1 MKIVVFKG
9 GLGNQLFQYAFYKYL
24 SRKDETFYFYNDAW
38 YNVSHNGFELD
49 KYFKTDDLKKC
60 SRFWIILFKTILSK
74 LYHWKIYV
82 VGSVEYQYPN
92 HLFQAG
98 YFLDKKY
105 YDENTIDFK
114 HLLLSEKNQSL
125 LKDIQNSNSVGVHIR
140 RGDYMTKQNLV
151 IFGNICTQKYYHDA
165 IRIITEKVNDAV
177 FYVFSDDI
185 SWVQTHLD
193 IPNAVYVNWNTGESS
208 IYDMYL
214 MSSCKYTMETFTL
227 ILAIVC
233 LVFGILQIILFFKV
247 WNMTNNV
254 AGIKALYEKQNSE
267 MLALLKTI
275 ASEMKEPK
283 QHNNKE
289 SKGDIKV
296 VAATEIKK
304 ESTSAQQ
311 PKKERPTIDR
321 SSEEYQRKIKKW
333 NVLKSRGYIEQAV
346 REYMEYTGTEQNEA
360 TEFIN
365 NL

>member
-1 MKIVVFKG
+1 
-9 GLGNQLFQYAFYKYL
+9 
-24 SRKDETFYFYNDAW
+24 
-38 YNVSHNGFELD
+38 
-49 KYFKTDDLKKC
+49 
-60 SRFWIILFKTILSK
+60 
-74 LYHWKIYV
+74 
-82 VGSVEYQYPN
+82 
-92 HLFQAG
+92 
-98 YFLDKKY
+98 
-105 YDENTIDFK
+105 
-114 HLLLSEKNQSL
+114 
-125 LKDIQNSNSVGVHIR
+125 
-140 RGDYMTKQNLV
+140 
-151 IFGNICTQKYYHDA
+151 
-165 IRIITEKVNDAV
+165 
-177 FYVFSDDI
+177 
-185 SWVQTHLD
+185 
-193 IPNAVYVNWNTGESS
+193 
-208 IYDMYL
+208 
-214 MSSCKYTMETFTL
+214 METFTL

-346 REYMEYTGTEQNEA
+346 RENMEYTGTEQNEA

>member
-1 MKIVVFKG
+1 
-9 GLGNQLFQYAFYKYL
+9 
-24 SRKDETFYFYNDAW
+24 
-38 YNVSHNGFELD
+38 
-49 KYFKTDDLKKC
+49 
-60 SRFWIILFKTILSK
+60 
-74 LYHWKIYV
+74 
-82 VGSVEYQYPN
+82 
-92 HLFQAG
+92 
-98 YFLDKKY
+98 
-105 YDENTIDFK
+105 
-114 HLLLSEKNQSL
+114 
-125 LKDIQNSNSVGVHIR
+125 
-140 RGDYMTKQNLV
+140 
-151 IFGNICTQKYYHDA
+151 
-165 IRIITEKVNDAV
+165 
-177 FYVFSDDI
+177 
-185 SWVQTHLD
+185 
-193 IPNAVYVNWNTGESS
+193 
-208 IYDMYL
+208 
-214 MSSCKYTMETFTL
+214 METFTL

-254 AGIKALYEKQNSE
+254 AGIIVQNVQQIKALYEKQNSE

>member
-1 MKIVVFKG
+1 
-9 GLGNQLFQYAFYKYL
+9 
-24 SRKDETFYFYNDAW
+24 
-38 YNVSHNGFELD
+38 
-49 KYFKTDDLKKC
+49 
-60 SRFWIILFKTILSK
+60 
-74 LYHWKIYV
+74 
-82 VGSVEYQYPN
+82 
-92 HLFQAG
+92 
-98 YFLDKKY
+98 
-105 YDENTIDFK
+105 
-114 HLLLSEKNQSL
+114 
-125 LKDIQNSNSVGVHIR
+125 
-140 RGDYMTKQNLV
+140 
-151 IFGNICTQKYYHDA
+151 
-165 IRIITEKVNDAV
+165 
-177 FYVFSDDI
+177 
-185 SWVQTHLD
+185 
-193 IPNAVYVNWNTGESS
+193 
-208 IYDMYL
+208 
-214 MSSCKYTMETFTL
+214 METFTL

-247 WNMTNNV
+247 WNMT
-254 AGIKALYEKQNSE
+254 IKALYEKQNSE

-311 PKKERPTIDR
+311 TKKERPTIDR

-346 REYMEYTGTEQNEA
+346 REYMEYTGSEQNEA

>member
-1 MKIVVFKG
+1 
-9 GLGNQLFQYAFYKYL
+9 
-24 SRKDETFYFYNDAW
+24 
-38 YNVSHNGFELD
+38 
-49 KYFKTDDLKKC
+49 
-60 SRFWIILFKTILSK
+60 
-74 LYHWKIYV
+74 
-82 VGSVEYQYPN
+82 
-92 HLFQAG
+92 
-98 YFLDKKY
+98 
-105 YDENTIDFK
+105 
-114 HLLLSEKNQSL
+114 
-125 LKDIQNSNSVGVHIR
+125 
-140 RGDYMTKQNLV
+140 
-151 IFGNICTQKYYHDA
+151 
-165 IRIITEKVNDAV
+165 
-177 FYVFSDDI
+177 
-185 SWVQTHLD
+185 
-193 IPNAVYVNWNTGESS
+193 
-208 IYDMYL
+208 
-214 MSSCKYTMETFTL
+214 METFTL

-304 ESTSAQQ
+304 E
-311 PKKERPTIDR
+311 RPTIDR

-346 REYMEYTGTEQNEA
+346 REYMEYTGSEQNEA

>member
-1 MKIVVFKG
+1 
-9 GLGNQLFQYAFYKYL
+9 
-24 SRKDETFYFYNDAW
+24 
-38 YNVSHNGFELD
+38 
-49 KYFKTDDLKKC
+49 
-60 SRFWIILFKTILSK
+60 
-74 LYHWKIYV
+74 
-82 VGSVEYQYPN
+82 
-92 HLFQAG
+92 
-98 YFLDKKY
+98 
-105 YDENTIDFK
+105 
-114 HLLLSEKNQSL
+114 
-125 LKDIQNSNSVGVHIR
+125 
-140 RGDYMTKQNLV
+140 
-151 IFGNICTQKYYHDA
+151 
-165 IRIITEKVNDAV
+165 
-177 FYVFSDDI
+177 
-185 SWVQTHLD
+185 
-193 IPNAVYVNWNTGESS
+193 
-208 IYDMYL
+208 
-214 MSSCKYTMETFTL
+214 METFTL

-311 PKKERPTIDR
+311 
-321 SSEEYQRKIKKW
+321 IKKW

-346 REYMEYTGTEQNEA
+346 REYMEYTGSEQNEA

>member
-1 MKIVVFKG
+1 
-9 GLGNQLFQYAFYKYL
+9 
-24 SRKDETFYFYNDAW
+24 
-38 YNVSHNGFELD
+38 
-49 KYFKTDDLKKC
+49 
-60 SRFWIILFKTILSK
+60 
-74 LYHWKIYV
+74 
-82 VGSVEYQYPN
+82 
-92 HLFQAG
+92 
-98 YFLDKKY
+98 
-105 YDENTIDFK
+105 
-114 HLLLSEKNQSL
+114 
-125 LKDIQNSNSVGVHIR
+125 
-140 RGDYMTKQNLV
+140 
-151 IFGNICTQKYYHDA
+151 
-165 IRIITEKVNDAV
+165 
-177 FYVFSDDI
+177 
-185 SWVQTHLD
+185 
-193 IPNAVYVNWNTGESS
+193 
-208 IYDMYL
+208 
-214 MSSCKYTMETFTL
+214 METFTL

-283 QHNNKE
+283 QYNNKE

-296 VAATEIKK
+296 VAATETKK

-321 SSEEYQRKIKKW
+321 SSEEYLRKIKKW

-346 REYMEYTGTEQNEA
+346 REHMEYTGSEQNEA

>member
-1 MKIVVFKG
+1 MTAAVRLAAFNIP
-9 GLGNQLFQYAFYKYL
+9 QYAAMTSMDEMDFGSLGERKRAIFCVIPVNDSSMNYL
-24 SRKDETFYFYNDAW
+24 VGMLYTQCFQ
-38 YNVSHNGFELD
+38 EL
-49 KYFKTDDLKKC
+49 YRCADLKYNGRLPVPVRVIQDEWANVAQPE
-60 SRFWIILFKTILSK
+60 S
-74 LYHWKIYV
+74 
-82 VGSVEYQYPN
+82 YP
-92 HLFQAG
+92 
-98 YFLDKKY
+98 K
-105 YDENTIDFK
+105 
-114 HLLLSEKNQSL
+114 
-125 LKDIQNSNSVGVHIR
+125 
-140 RGDYMTKQNLV
+140 
-151 IFGNICTQKYYHDA
+151 
-165 IRIITEKVNDAV
+165 
-177 FYVFSDDI
+177 
-185 SWVQTHLD
+185 
-193 IPNAVYVNWNTGESS
+193 
-208 IYDMYL
+208 
-214 MSSCKYTMETFTL
+214 
-227 ILAIVC
+227 ILATCRSYNIGLNIIV
-233 LVFGILQIILFFKV
+233 Q
-247 WNMTNNV
+247 NV
-254 AGIKALYEKQNSE
+254 QQIKALYEKQNSE

>member
-1 MKIVVFKG
+1 
-9 GLGNQLFQYAFYKYL
+9 
-24 SRKDETFYFYNDAW
+24 
-38 YNVSHNGFELD
+38 
-49 KYFKTDDLKKC
+49 
-60 SRFWIILFKTILSK
+60 
-74 LYHWKIYV
+74 
-82 VGSVEYQYPN
+82 
-92 HLFQAG
+92 
-98 YFLDKKY
+98 
-105 YDENTIDFK
+105 
-114 HLLLSEKNQSL
+114 
-125 LKDIQNSNSVGVHIR
+125 
-140 RGDYMTKQNLV
+140 
-151 IFGNICTQKYYHDA
+151 
-165 IRIITEKVNDAV
+165 
-177 FYVFSDDI
+177 
-185 SWVQTHLD
+185 
-193 IPNAVYVNWNTGESS
+193 
-208 IYDMYL
+208 
-214 MSSCKYTMETFTL
+214 METFTL

-296 VAATEIKK
+296 VAATE
-304 ESTSAQQ
+304 
-311 PKKERPTIDR
+311 RPTIDR

-346 REYMEYTGTEQNEA
+346 REYMEYTGAEQNEA